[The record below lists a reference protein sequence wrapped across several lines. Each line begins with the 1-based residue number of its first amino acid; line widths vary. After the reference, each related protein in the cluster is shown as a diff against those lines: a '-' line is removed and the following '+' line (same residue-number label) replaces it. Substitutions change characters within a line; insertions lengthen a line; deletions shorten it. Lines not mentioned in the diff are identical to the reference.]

1 MQIIKAISNFLKI
14 ILQQNLM
21 CKFRKLINNRKKMS

>member
-21 CKFRKLINNRKKMS
+21 RKFRKLINNRKKMS